1 MTGTDRIID
10 RNRHGRTSAHGG
22 KISLS
27 IRAVQPVLAYLA
39 ARGYDSAAF
48 LKGQGVDPIVFRDPE
63 ARLPHA
69 VAVSLWQA
77 ASQLTNDSNI
87 GLHVAQGI
95 RPGVYGVLDY
105 AVRTCATLGEGLRR
119 LSRYHRFLHDVADVR
134 LRIEHERAI
143 LSHHLPF
150 PGGAPR
156 PVSEYVV
163 AGWLLT
169 SRQATGLNWIPL
181 EARFPHSEP
190 DDIFEYEE
198 LFACKLQF
206 GCQRSELVFARELL
220 DTPLLK
226 AEATLQAILEAQ
238 VVALIQKLPKG
249 EATTDVVRRHVA
261 GEVGEGQPT
270 LEQIAPRLHMS
281 PRTLHRRLEEEG
293 TSFRQILSEVRRELA
308 SHHLM
313 ERRLAIGEIAFL
325 LGFSEPSAFHRAFK
339 RWTGHTPLTYRE
351 LAAPRRARR

>member
-1 MTGTDRIID
+1 M
-10 RNRHGRTSAHGG
+10 
-22 KISLS
+22 
-27 IRAVQPVLAYLA
+27 LAYLA

-105 AVRTCATLGEGLRR
+105 AVRTCTTLGEGLRL

-150 PGGAPR
+150 PGGPPR

-206 GCQRSELVFARELL
+206 GCERSELVFARELL

-249 EATTDVVRRHVA
+249 EATTDAVRRHVA

-281 PRTLHRRLEEEG
+281 PRTLHRRLQKEG
-293 TSFRQILSEVRRELA
+293 TSFRQILGEVRRELA

-339 RWTGHTPLTYRE
+339 RWTGHTPPTYRE